1 MQKRLVAY
9 TLLFISIAAKLYS
22 QELKLLYNKPASV
35 WEEEALPLG
44 NSRLGVM
51 QYGKPE
57 LEELQLNEETIWG
70 GKPYRNDNPKALN
83 VLPQVRQLIF
93 DGKNKDAENL
103 INQNFLSLQHGMP
116 YQTAGSIKIHFPG
129 HENYASYYRELDL
142 KKATALTK
150 YTVNNIEYQREIFTS
165 FTDDVIIMR
174 LSANKKR
181 AISFELEYFSPTND
195 TSYKYGNNLV
205 LNGKGINHEG
215 IEGKIRYKIHS
226 TIKSS
231 DGNVLVTD
239 KKIVVKN
246 ATTAVLYVSI
256 GTNFIDYKTL
266 DNNEEQKALEKL
278 NNVLK
283 KNYNT
288 ALKTHSAK
296 YSSQFNRV
304 SLSLGNNSNNNIP
317 TDQRIMNFQQNQDA
331 SLVALLFQ
339 YGRYLLI
346 CSSQPGGQPANLQ
359 GIWANQLVPPWD
371 SKYTININTEMNY
384 WPAELTNLSET
395 HQPLFSLIKD
405 LSQTGQETART
416 MYGANGWVA
425 HHNTDIWRI
434 TGVVDGAY
442 WGMWPNGGAWLC
454 RHLWEHYLYTGN
466 KKFLADVFP
475 AMKGATDFF
484 LSFLVRDPLK
494 GWLVTNPSVS
504 PEHGPFGTSVTAGC
518 TMDNQIVFDLLSNT
532 LKANQVLS
540 GDKAYSQLL
549 RKTIEQLPPMQI
561 GQYNQLQEWLTD
573 VDDPKS
579 DHRHVSHL
587 YGLYPSNQISPYR
600 NPELFEA
607 ARNSLLY
614 RGDMATGWSI
624 GWKIN
629 LWARLQD
636 GNHAYKII
644 NNMLTIANKENRNG
658 RTYPNMFTAHPP
670 FQIDGNFGLTAGVA
684 EMLLQSHDGAVHL
697 LPALPDVW
705 QSGSVKGLVARG
717 GFVLDI
723 KWENGKICR
732 ISIHSK
738 IGGIIRLRSYVPLH
752 NKALITNSEICNNEL
767 LQPTLIAQPI
777 ISNKAAIKKVK
788 LQNVFEYDLNT
799 VAGKHYMLIVE

>member
-35 WEEEALPLG
+35 WEEALPLG

-540 GDKAYSQLL
+540 GDKAYSQIL